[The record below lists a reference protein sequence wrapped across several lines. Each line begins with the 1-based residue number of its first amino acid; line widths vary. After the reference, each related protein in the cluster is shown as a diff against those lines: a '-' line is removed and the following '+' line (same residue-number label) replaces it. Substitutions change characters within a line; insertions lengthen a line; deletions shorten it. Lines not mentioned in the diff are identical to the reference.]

1 MKIDGS
7 CYCGAIAYEAEV
19 QPGTI
24 TVCHCDDCQ
33 AQSGSVFRANIP
45 APADGFRLVRGTP
58 RTYLKTADSGRQR
71 LLAFCEVCGSTL
83 YACDVERTAAYSL
96 RVGTIRQRQQL
107 GTPQRQIWTRRRH
120 AWVQLPDGVAS
131 CDGQP

>member
-7 CYCGAIAYEAEV
+7 CHCQAIAYEAEV
-19 QPGTI
+19 QSGSI
-24 TVCHCDDCQ
+24 TVCHCNDCQ

-71 LLAFCEVCGSTL
+71 LLAFREVCGTTL
-83 YACDVERTAAYSL
+83 YACDVDRPVAYSL

-120 AWVQLPDGVAS
+120 AWVSLPAGMES